1 MVWRSMMPVRTMVP
15 GTCNLCNETVSGDR
29 IRRHLLSCIAARTG
43 LRPSQTP
50 RRNDRRR
57 TALKT
62 AYISVRSREQP
73 HWLELGVRCDATL
86 HELDRFLRFLCLE
99 CCGHLSHFKTDE
111 VTYSVMVPKPGDKWR
126 FDPMDEREAA
136 WRHMGKSVNAAI
148 PVLTK
153 FEHEFDYGSPT
164 ELELEHVAVCGELVQ
179 GLAPTQ
185 PWHGGEVVIL
195 ARNHSLRACLRCRRP
210 AQWKSVPGYDEEC
223 YGEYDEEVYEDE
235 GVMSA
240 DDLDPVTFCDEC
252 APEDGD
258 FCLLPNSPREGVNCY
273 DNVHSW
279 KAWPLP
285 DEDEW

>member
-1 MVWRSMMPVRTMVP
+1 MPVRTMVL
-15 GTCNLCNETVSGDR
+15 GTCNLCNETVPGNR
-29 IRRHLLSCIAARTG
+29 IRRHLLRCVQARTG
-43 LRPSQTP
+43 LKPSHDP
-50 RRNDRRR
+50 LRKDRRR

-62 AYISVRSREQP
+62 AYISVRSQEQP

-86 HELDRFLRFLCLE
+86 NELDKFLRALWLE
-99 CCGHLSHFKTDE
+99 CCGHLSHFKVNG
-111 VTYSVMVPKPGDKWR
+111 VTYSVMVPMPGERHR
-126 FDPMDEREAA
+126 FDPMDEEEAG

-164 ELELEHVAVCGELVQ
+164 ELELEHVAVFGELVQ

-185 PWHGGEVVIL
+185 PWHGGKVVIL

-210 AQWKSVPGYDEEC
+210 AQWKSVPDYDEDEEY
-223 YGEYDEEVYEDE
+223 YGEYDEEVYEGE
-235 GVMSA
+235 GVMSVE
-240 DDLDPVTFCDEC
+240 DLDPVTFCDEC
-252 APEDGD
+252 TPEDGD
-258 FCLLPNSPREGVNCY
+258 FRPLPNSPREGVNCY

-285 DEDEW
+285 DDDEW

>member
-1 MVWRSMMPVRTMVP
+1 MMPVRSAIP
-15 GTCNLCNETVSGDR
+15 GTCNICQETVPGNR
-29 IRRHLLSCIAARTG
+29 IRSHLLRCVEDRTG
-43 LRPSQTP
+43 LKPSQDP
-50 RRNDRRR
+50 LRKDRRR

-62 AYISVRSREQP
+62 AYISVRHREQP

-86 HELDRFLRFLCLE
+86 NELDKFLRALWLE
-99 CCGHLSHFKTDE
+99 CCGHLSHFKVNV
-111 VTYSVMVPKPGDKWR
+111 VTYSVMVPMPGER
-126 FDPMDEREAA
+126 HCFDPMDDEEAA
-136 WRHMGKSVNAAI
+136 WQHMGKSVNAAI

-164 ELELEHVAVCGELVQ
+164 ELELEHVAVFGELVP

-185 PWHGGEVVIL
+185 PWQGGKVVIL

-210 AQWKSVPGYDEEC
+210 AQWKSLPDYEEDEEC
-223 YGEYDEEVYEDE
+223 YGEYDEEVYGDE
-235 GVMSA
+235 GVMPA

-258 FCLLPNSPREGVNCY
+258 LRPLPNSPRESVNCY
-273 DNVHSW
+273 DHVHSW

-285 DEDEW
+285 DDDEW